1 MRIREPPEFVC
12 AARGFTGIRLG
23 GVVPCAIALTTEF
36 APWNR
41 RQLYNGVML
50 SGSSLG
56 AIVASFVAVWLLPD
70 YGWRS
75 LFVVAFA
82 FIVLVPMMYS
92 LVPESVNALMSR
104 GRLDEARAV
113 ADRYGVDF
121 EAGLREHAAYEA
133 RGAGRGYAL
142 AWISR
147 AYVVGGVC

>member
-1 MRIREPPEFVC
+1 VVLSRLTGVRICDLPGVRRRC
-12 AARGFTGIRLG
+12 TRIHRNRLG
-23 GVVPCAIALTTEF
+23 GVVPCAIALTAEF

-56 AIVASFVAVWLLPD
+56 VIVASFVALWLLPD

-92 LVPESVNALMSR
+92 LLPESVHALISR
-104 GRLDEARAV
+104 GRLDV
-113 ADRYGVDF
+113 AHGGRSLPVLTSRPVDANTPPTKH
-121 EAGLREHAAYEA
+121 AGP
-133 RGAGRGYAL
+133 
-142 AWISR
+142 
-147 AYVVGGVC
+147 VVGTR

>member
-1 MRIREPPEFVC
+1 VRIREPPEFVG

-23 GVVPCAIALTTEF
+23 RVVPCAIALTTEF

-75 LFVVAFA
+75 LFV

-92 LVPESVNALMSR
+92 LVPESVNALISR
-104 GRLDEARAV
+104 GRLDEARGG
-113 ADRYGVDF
+113 RS
-121 EAGLREHAAYEA
+121 LR
-133 RGAGRGYAL
+133 
-142 AWISR
+142 
-147 AYVVGGVC
+147 C